1 MTRSKIEEILNNKVD
16 IFEERA
22 HNNKSRYIKA
32 NNRHN
37 KRNEGIKR
45 EEMRQ
50 KEIENKIKEEQMKI
64 EIIEKKNK
72 LKEEILRK
80 IQIEEEERLKI
91 EDELAD
97 VRSEEIR
104 IINFMNMDD
113 NKHNNRHVIDRFN
126 FEEYN

>member
-1 MTRSKIEEILNNKVD
+1 MTRSKIEEILNSKVD

-22 HNNKSRYIKA
+22 LNNKSRYIKA

-37 KRNEGIKR
+37 KSGIRR
-45 EEMRQ
+45 EEMRR
-50 KEIENKIKEEQMKI
+50 KEIENKMKEEQMKM

-80 IQIEEEERLKI
+80 IQIDEEERLKI